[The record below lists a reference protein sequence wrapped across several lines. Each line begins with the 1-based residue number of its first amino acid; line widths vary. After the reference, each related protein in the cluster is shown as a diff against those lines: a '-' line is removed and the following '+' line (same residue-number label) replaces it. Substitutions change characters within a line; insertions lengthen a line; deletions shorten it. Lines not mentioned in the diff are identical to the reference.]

1 MRDTKNRFLIA
12 AWATVPEV
20 AEAEKRHAKA
30 LELQGAFRRGIVP
43 DHARAA
49 VVDEA
54 VSAFLASGNWPK
66 DVGSRAA
73 EAYAAAL
80 AWEAEHLALRR
91 AVEQARAVKEET
103 RDALSDGAL
112 DYLGERLRDTL
123 SAALAAAE
131 ALDDVD
137 NDAAAIEAGGA
148 ALAAW
153 GRLRQLRQDL
163 QEIREAQW
171 AVLRAV
177 SNNPHEVELWRRA
190 GHGEVQSVPIDRVP
204 QHEPYT
210 VDFLLWLAASGSAY
224 VPESLNDLRGY
235 VDANT
240 PGPVMYDDHGPI
252 ADYSPSVTPLPAPRP
267 SEVYTH
273 SRAAQLDN
281 AGPTPPPMKPNA
293 TVGDEQPPVWRY

>member
-1 MRDTKNRFLIA
+1 MRDTTNRFLIA

-20 AEAEKRHAKA
+20 AEAEKRHTKA
-30 LELQGAFRRGIVP
+30 LELQRAFRRGVVP

-54 VSAFLASGNWPK
+54 VSTFLASGNWPAN
-66 DVGSRAA
+66 VGSRAA

-91 AVEQARAVKEET
+91 AVEQARVLKEDT
-103 RDALSDGAL
+103 RDVLSDNAL
-112 DYLGERLRDTL
+112 AYLGERLQETL
-123 SAALAAAE
+123 SAALTAAE
-131 ALDDVD
+131 ALDGVD
-137 NDAAAIEAGGA
+137 SDAEAIEAGGA

-163 QEIREAQW
+163 QEIRAAQW

-177 SNNPHEVELWRRA
+177 SDNPHEVELWRRA
-190 GHGEVQSVPIDRVP
+190 GHGEVQRIPVDRVP

-210 VDFLLWLAASGSAY
+210 VEFLLWLAASGSAY

-240 PGPVMYDDHGPI
+240 PGPVMYDDRGPLV
-252 ADYSPSVTPLPAPRP
+252 DYSPSVTPLPDPRP
-267 SEVYTH
+267 SEVYPH
-273 SRAAQLDN
+273 SRTPQLDN
-281 AGPTPPPMKPNA
+281 AGPTPPQPKPNA
-293 TVGDEQPPVWRY
+293 TVRDEQPPAWRY